1 MQHPL
6 RIGTRGWRHKE
17 WQGTFYDPDLP
28 REWQLSWYANHLRS
42 VWVPADGLHAISP
55 DEVAVWIDDTDPDFR
70 FIVEIDGNRVYS
82 EALDRQLSEVKAL
95 VHAFG
100 DQLDA
105 FVVEVKQGLTAKKP
119 LLDQIRSA
127 VAGVPVCLRGCPA
140 HALPAGFGGCFDSHE
155 DFASADSPYTIV
167 CQAEGDLAGVRTVI
181 ETMRRLRA
189 DTGALI
195 FTDPDRAFDHA
206 VKARTLA
213 DLLDA

>member
-6 RIGTRGWRHKE
+6 RIGTRGWRHE
-17 WQGTFYDPDLP
+17 AWQGTFYDPDLP
-28 REWQLSWYANHLRS
+28 REWHLSWYANHLRS
-42 VWVPADGLHAISP
+42 VWIPADGLHAISL

-70 FIVEIDGNRVYS
+70 FIVEIGGASVYP
-82 EALDRQLSEVKAL
+82 ETDPKHLSRADAVAK
-95 VHAFG
+95 AFG

-105 FVVEVKQGLTAKKP
+105 FVVDVKADPIAEKGFLEP
-119 LLDQIRSA
+119 IRSEIS
-127 VAGVPVCLRGCPA
+127 GVPVCLRGCPA
-140 HALPAGFGGCFDSHE
+140 RELPAGFGGCFDSRE

-167 CQAEGDLAGVRTVI
+167 CQADGDLVGVRTII
-181 ETMRRLRA
+181 ETMQRLRA

-195 FTDPDRAFDHA
+195 FTHPERAFDHA